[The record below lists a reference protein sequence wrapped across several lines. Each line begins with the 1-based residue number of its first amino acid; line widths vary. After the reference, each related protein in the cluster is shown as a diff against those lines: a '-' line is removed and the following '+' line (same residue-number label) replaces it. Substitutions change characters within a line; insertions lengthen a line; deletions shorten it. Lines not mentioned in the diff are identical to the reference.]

1 MTYEFKNSSSHFLP
15 IPKGEGDKHHVYFV
29 ERETLYRN
37 SICSNSSTKSRA
49 DRRIDVSVFGTNRE
63 EKQFFPF
70 FFPPV
75 RYAYNIPP
83 PIEGVTSFDRERS
96 FDPLFG
102 AVVTPFDRNH
112 SIRYGRLNPAAALA
126 PFHIPLSSVN
136 LPTCF
141 KPSLSPPLRVSFAPV
156 RVPID
161 GER

>member
-1 MTYEFKNSSSHFLP
+1 MFISSNVRHFIAIRFVP
-15 IPKGEGDKHHVYFV
+15 ILRQNPARIEESTSRIFGRVG
-29 ERETLYRN
+29 RRN
-37 SICSNSSTKSRA
+37 NFFLFFSPPSGI
-49 DRRIDVSVFGTNRE
+49 RIIS
-63 EKQFFPF
+63 
-70 FFPPV
+70 
-75 RYAYNIPP
+75 PP